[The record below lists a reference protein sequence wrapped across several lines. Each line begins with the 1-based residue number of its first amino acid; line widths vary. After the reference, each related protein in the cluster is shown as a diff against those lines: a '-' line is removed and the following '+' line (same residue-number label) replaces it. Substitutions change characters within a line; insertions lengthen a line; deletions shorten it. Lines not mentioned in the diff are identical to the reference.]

1 MSKTAIELK
10 IIEIVRERRKAN
22 QLSQAKLAK
31 VLNVTP
37 GYIGQIEMADSPS
50 MYSYSQLNE
59 LAKYFKCSPRDFFP
73 ENPVI

>member
-1 MSKTAIELK
+1 MPKTAIELK
-10 IIEIVRERRKAN
+10 VIEVVREKRKAN

-37 GYIGQIEMADSPS
+37 GYIGQIEMDDSPS
-50 MYSYSQLNE
+50 MYSYYQLNE